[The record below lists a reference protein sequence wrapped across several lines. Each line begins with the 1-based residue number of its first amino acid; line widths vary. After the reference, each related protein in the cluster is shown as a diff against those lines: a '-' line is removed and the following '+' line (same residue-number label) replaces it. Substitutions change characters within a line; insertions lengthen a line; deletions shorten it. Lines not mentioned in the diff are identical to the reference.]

1 MKVVVTTVDFPHA
14 YPPKG
19 VRKCPPN
26 YKPKDNEW
34 VIELDDYT
42 EEDIKEYFEKPQ
54 IWGRRHEDPEKE
66 EYIRSNTSLMH
77 NNT

>member
-1 MKVVVTTVDFPHA
+1 MRVIVTTVDFPHA

-34 VIELDDYT
+34 VIEVDDYT
-42 EEDIKEYFEKPQ
+42 EDDIKEYFEIDTQ
-54 IWGRRHEDPEKE
+54 IPDKDEEVHEC
-66 EYIRSNTSLMH
+66 
-77 NNT
+77 

>member
-1 MKVVVTTVDFPHA
+1 MRVIVTTVDFPHA

-42 EEDIKEYFEKPQ
+42 EEDIKEYFEKPG
-54 IWGRRHEDPEKE
+54 IEWRGGKKKKKK
-66 EYIRSNTSLMH
+66 
-77 NNT
+77 

>member
-1 MKVVVTTVDFPHA
+1 MRVIVTTVDFPHA

-34 VIELDDYT
+34 VIDLDDYT
-42 EEDIKEYFEKPQ
+42 EEDIKEYFEKPG
-54 IWGRRHEDPEKE
+54 IEWRGWKKKKKK
-66 EYIRSNTSLMH
+66 
-77 NNT
+77 

>member
-1 MKVVVTTVDFPHA
+1 MRVIVTTVDFPHA

-34 VIELDDYT
+34 VIEVDDYT
-42 EEDIKEYFEKPQ
+42 EEDIKEYFPEAEEQ
-54 IWGRRHEDPEKE
+54 FISLVHDEDEGVHEC
-66 EYIRSNTSLMH
+66 
-77 NNT
+77 

>member
-1 MKVVVTTVDFPHA
+1 MRVIVTTVDFPHA

-42 EEDIKEYFEKPQ
+42 EEDIKEYFEKPG
-54 IWGRRHEDPEKE
+54 IEWRGWKKKKKK
-66 EYIRSNTSLMH
+66 
-77 NNT
+77 